1 MPQSF
6 KLGFNSTWTENFQI
20 YKLNLEMTEE
30 PDIKLP
36 KSIWLQ
42 KKQENSRK
50 RSPFASWTTL
60 KPLTV
65 WITENCGKFLK
76 RWEYQATLPASWKTC
91 MQVKKKQLGPD
102 KEQWTGSKLGK
113 EYVNAAY
120 CHLAYLTYMQNKYIS
135 EILDWRKYKLELRLE
150 GEISVISDIHMIP
163 PLWQKVKRN

>member
-30 PDIKLP
+30 PDIKLT

-91 MQVKKKQLGPD
+91 MQVKKQKLGPD
-102 KEQWTGSKLGK
+102 KEQWAGSKLGK

-120 CHLAYLTYMQNKYIS
+120 CHLAYLTYMQSIS
-135 EILDWRKYKLELRLE
+135 CRMTGWMNHKLESRLL
-150 GEISVISDIHMIP
+150 GETATTLDMQMTFLP
-163 PLWQKVKRN
+163 